1 MILNILL
8 GLVGSAFSVIDAVWA
23 LCIGRFIC
31 GVSAGYFALACPKFI
46 NETVPIEMKGSM
58 GSMVQVALTFGIM
71 VPSLLVI
78 AVVGIEPEYDPLNPN

>member
-1 MILNILL
+1 MIINTLVY
-8 GLVGSAFSVIDAVWA
+8 LVGTVFSVIDSVWC

-31 GVSAGYFALACPKFI
+31 GVSAGYFALTCPKYI

-71 VPSLLVI
+71 IPSLIVLAGV
-78 AVVGIEPEYDPLNPN
+78 PE